1 MCMPNPHHVVTPT
14 TRPLS
19 HGFYLVSL
27 IFPAQPETRIGYR
40 PSKEIDWH
48 YFYVMGAKFGGED
61 DFRGSTFFNYVYFVF
76 SNQNNTLKKT
86 G

>member
-1 MCMPNPHHVVTPT
+1 MPNPHHVVTPT

-27 IFPAQPETRIGYR
+27 IFPAQSETRIGYR

-48 YFYVMGAKFGGED
+48 YFYVMGTKFGGKD